1 MANLFKR
8 LSLIIIAALIPV
20 LLFGPPL
27 SIAKNLPTVC
37 NIFDKKMTE
46 KAGSCGH
53 RAVFSK
59 IQDKSFEVGAVLS
72 FHVDLETS
80 HFLIIQRTPLSV
92 SISFANNTQ
101 SNPLRC

>member
-1 MANLFKR
+1 MSRR
-8 LSLIIIAALIPV
+8 LKSYFLMTAIILTVAL
-20 LLFGPPL
+20 LLGPPL

-53 RAVFSK
+53 RAAFSK
-59 IQDKSFEVGAVLS
+59 TQDKSFEVGAALFS
-72 FHVDLETS
+72 NVDIETS
-80 HFLIIQRTPLSV
+80 HFRIIQSTPLSV
-92 SISFANNTQ
+92 SISFTNNNQ